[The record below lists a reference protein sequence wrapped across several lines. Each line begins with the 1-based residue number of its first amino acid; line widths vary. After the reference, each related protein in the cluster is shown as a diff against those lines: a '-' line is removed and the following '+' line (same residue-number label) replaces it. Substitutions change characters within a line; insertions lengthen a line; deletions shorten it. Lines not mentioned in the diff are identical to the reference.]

1 MKKDGLGLK
10 QRWWFRQEPGVLSVT
25 LWNNTNVFLS
35 IPTNEKNGY
44 VINYKDEPGSMLR
57 QFFNITSTP
66 DSNMV
71 TIEVALTPSEYIQL
85 KNGAMVKFDSDLYY
99 VAEISGYD
107 PTGNNLTELHLIKK
121 V

>member
-1 MKKDGLGLK
+1 
-10 QRWWFRQEPGVLSVT
+10 
-25 LWNNTNVFLS
+25 
-35 IPTNEKNGY
+35 
-44 VINYKDEPGSMLR
+44 
-57 QFFNITSTP
+57 
-66 DSNMV
+66 V

-107 PTGNNLTELHLIKK
+107 PVGNNLTELHLIKK